1 MKLNEINKV
10 INKVSEE
17 LTNINKKYNTNINI
31 FFEDN
36 GSFNHVLFINNDDID
51 NYVYF
56 DLYYKVAFMVDLY
69 EYNNIDDN
77 DLIEQIKLND
87 ENLTDEQI
95 NAYFNNRYTP
105 QEYTFTIEIMKDDE
119 INTLYIP
126 DDSIDLC
133 YQSIMEEI
141 ENFINDEVI
150 K

>member
-10 INKVSEE
+10 IKKVSEE
-17 LTNINKKYNTNINI
+17 LTNINKKYNTDIKI

-36 GSFNHVLFINNDDID
+36 GSYNHILFINNNDID
-51 NYVYF
+51 NYIYF
-56 DLYYKVAFMVDLY
+56 DLYYKAAFMVDLY
-69 EYNNIDDN
+69 EYNNIDEN

-87 ENLTDEQI
+87 ENLSNEQI
-95 NAYFNNRYTP
+95 NAYFNNRYKP
-105 QEYTFTIEIMKDDE
+105 QNYTFTIEIMKDDE
-119 INTLYIP
+119 INTPYIT
-126 DDSIDLC
+126 DHSIDLC

>member
-10 INKVSEE
+10 IKKVSEE

-36 GSFNHVLFINNDDID
+36 GSFNHVLFINNDDIN

-56 DLYYKVAFMVDLY
+56 DLYYKAAFMVDLY
-69 EYNNIDDN
+69 EYNNIDEN

-87 ENLTDEQI
+87 ENLTNEQI
-95 NAYFNNRYTP
+95 NAYFNNRYKP
-105 QEYTFTIEIMKDDE
+105 QNYTFTIEIMKDDE
-119 INTLYIP
+119 INTPYIP
-126 DDSIDLC
+126 DCSIDLC

-141 ENFINDEVI
+141 ENFINDEVM

>member
-1 MKLNEINKV
+1 TFTQLYG
-10 INKVSEE
+10 
-17 LTNINKKYNTNINI
+17 LYL
-31 FFEDN
+31 
-36 GSFNHVLFINNDDID
+36 LFINNDDIN

-56 DLYYKVAFMVDLY
+56 DLYYKAAFMVDLY
-69 EYNNIDDN
+69 EYNNIDEN

-105 QEYTFTIEIMKDDE
+105 QEYTFTIEIMADHE
-119 INTLYIP
+119 IKTPYIP
-126 DDSIDLC
+126 DHSIDLC

-141 ENFINDEVI
+141 ENFLSDEVM